1 MFINSI
7 THLILTD
14 KWLNTVNL
22 QFYLFK
28 SIPCFVSCRF
38 QPGKKHRNKKEK
50 ILLAQPPTRQ
60 THSNHL
66 WSIPFHQNIP
76 HVHHVVY
83 MWKWACLPRWHM
95 DQIYYPTCQ
104 FHHSR
109 TPPLPLHQIR
119 KQYLIRYPCKVGT
132 LAFRRRPVLRWVDD
146 NGTALILIILFI
158 TGH

>member
-1 MFINSI
+1 MVFLPLRKQNLQIVNYEQVHQFNNSSDK
-7 THLILTD
+7 LTD

-28 SIPCFVSCRF
+28 TTPCFVSCRF
-38 QPGKKHRNKKEK
+38 QPGKKQRNKKKK
-50 ILLAQPPTRQ
+50 ILLAQPPTHQ

-66 WSIPFHQNIP
+66 WSLSFHQNIP
-76 HVHHVVY
+76 TQC
-83 MWKWACLPRWHM
+83 MWCVEVSLLLATWHT

-132 LAFRRRPVLRWVDD
+132 FAFRRRPVLR
-146 NGTALILIILFI
+146 
-158 TGH
+158 